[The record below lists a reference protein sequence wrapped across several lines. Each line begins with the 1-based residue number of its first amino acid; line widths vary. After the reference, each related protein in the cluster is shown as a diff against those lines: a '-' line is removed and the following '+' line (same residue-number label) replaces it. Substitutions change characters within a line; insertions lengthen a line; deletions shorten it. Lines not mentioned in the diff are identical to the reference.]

1 MYIYMY
7 MYIYTCVY
15 MYTHTY
21 IYMYIH
27 MHTYIGTYIHISTHI
42 HIYIHTV
49 LNTPCSTTFYMRM
62 PIKLVSFLYTT
73 ALLIE
78 PCSLPQNCSTCNAEK
93 ERQMNKERMRSRWQ
107 KRDSGSK
114 WPSCEPHSSWFY
126 YVWACAGTTPN
137 AGRKKRT
144 AAHAD
149 IMRILTW
156 TLAGWPLPLC
166 WMLKSLFSSQWLCF
180 RVCAHRKGPVKPP
193 HLWRMPSDPLCSP
206 GVSRLL

>member
-1 MYIYMY
+1 MAHTYMYIYMY

-93 ERQMNKERMRSRWQ
+93 ERQMNKERMRSIHA
-107 KRDSGSK
+107 KL
-114 WPSCEPHSSWFY
+114 SW
-126 YVWACAGTTPN
+126 
-137 AGRKKRT
+137 
-144 AAHAD
+144 
-149 IMRILTW
+149 I
-156 TLAGWPLPLC
+156 
-166 WMLKSLFSSQWLCF
+166 SF
-180 RVCAHRKGPVKPP
+180 RVITAIHC
-193 HLWRMPSDPLCSP
+193 PL
-206 GVSRLL
+206 LT